1 TTRKKASKDKMAS
14 SLPSDIQTWEVK
26 EPYLKLHCK
35 LGEGPLL
42 RARDQHAA
50 LRRHHPEAAA
60 HHLPRAGKSPGGLA
74 RHAAA
79 RHPDLGD
86 GRHRGRR
93 PQDKILIGAK
103 YGMAVL
109 DRKAAHGQK
118 DAYEYVAKFHKMK
131 DNLRLRGNDG
141 AVDPHGRFWLGTMTD
156 FELGPFQSEGSVHMF
171 DGRKDAVVLKEGV
184 TIPNSVSWSPDGRT
198 MYFTHSSAKTIH
210 AYDYNASSS
219 EKPISNERVFYA
231 HEGPG
236 EPDGHRID
244 VEGNLWT
251 AVYGESHV
259 LKVSGRTGK
268 VVGEVKLPTRNIT
281 CVEFVG
287 TELLITTAGMEEGAG
302 SEQEVDYSGALFR
315 VDVGVEG
322 VPPHEFKL
330 DL

>member
-1 TTRKKASKDKMAS
+1 MAS

-35 LGEGPLL
+35 LGEGPYYERATNTL
-42 RARDQHAA
+42 RFVDIIQKRLHTISLEQGKA
-50 LRRHHPEAAA
+50 PEDSLVTQQLDTPISVTADI
-60 HHLPRAGKSPGGLA
+60 AG
-74 RHAAA
+74 
-79 RHPDLGD
+79 
-86 GRHRGRR
+86 
-93 PQDKILIGAK
+93 ILIGAK

>member
-1 TTRKKASKDKMAS
+1 MAS

-35 LGEGPLL
+35 LGEGPYYERATNTL
-42 RARDQHAA
+42 RFVDIIQKRLHTISLEQGKA
-50 LRRHHPEAAA
+50 PEDSLVTQQLDTPISVTADIAGVD
-60 HHLPRAGKSPGGLA
+60 PR
-74 RHAAA
+74 
-79 RHPDLGD
+79 
-86 GRHRGRR
+86 
-93 PQDKILIGAK
+93 DKILIGAK

-210 AYDYNASSS
+210 AYDYNSSSS

>member
-1 TTRKKASKDKMAS
+1 MTS
-14 SLPSDIQTWEVK
+14 SSSEIQTWEVK

-35 LGEGPLL
+35 LGEGPYYERATNTL
-42 RARDQHAA
+42 RFVDIISKRLHTVDLAQGPGSLVTQQLDTPVSVTADIAGVDPRD
-50 LRRHHPEAAA
+50 R
-60 HHLPRAGKSPGGLA
+60 
-74 RHAAA
+74 
-79 RHPDLGD
+79 
-86 GRHRGRR
+86 
-93 PQDKILIGAK
+93 ILIGAK
-103 YGMAVL
+103 YGIAVL
-109 DRKAAHGQK
+109 DRKKASEKK

-171 DGRKDAVVLKEGV
+171 TGRQDSVVLKEGV
-184 TIPNSVSWSPDGRT
+184 TIPNSVSWSPDGQT
-198 MYFTHSSAKTIH
+198 MYFTHSSAKEIL
-210 AYDYNASSS
+210 AYDYSSAAGS
-219 EKPISNERVFYA
+219 AAISNERVFYA
-231 HEGPG
+231 HQGTG
-236 EPDGHRID
+236 DPDGHRID

-259 LKVSGRTGK
+259 LKVSGKTGK
-268 VVGEVKLPTRNIT
+268 VIGEVKLPTQNIT

-287 TELLITTAGMEEGAG
+287 TELFITTAGMEEGAG
-302 SEQEVDYSGALFR
+302 TEQEVDYSGGLFR